1 LKTKIFPLKNLI
13 EEVPQSY
20 DIENKDLNDS
30 LGYLLYKI
38 PTLSAYAIQSSELDG
53 IPLYAEEAS
62 VGSYHEINGDLIKWF
77 GASSMSLAIHGSQ
90 PYLRIN
96 YIGIKDYQN
105 LFSFVEPADLR
116 LRLAEMYE
124 EAEESF
130 ENKLWLSYTIIAGA
144 VCEGILLSVL
154 NANKSAKF
162 SRLIDKAASINISQ
176 SETLNKVREHRN
188 IIHPGKYDKPNIS
201 RPVAMELKILIDEL
215 INVDWSEKSREG
227 LLDA

>member
-1 LKTKIFPLKNLI
+1 MNLI
-13 EEVPQSY
+13 KEVPQSY
-20 DIENKDLNDS
+20 DIEDEDLNES
-30 LGYLLYKI
+30 LGYLLYKV

-62 VGSYHEINGDLIKWF
+62 VGSYHEIDGDFIKWF
-77 GASSMSLAIHGSQ
+77 GASSMSLAIHRSQ
-90 PYLRIN
+90 PYLRVN

-154 NANKSAKF
+154 NANKNATF
-162 SRLIDKAASINISQ
+162 SRLIEKAASIDIINFNQ

-188 IIHPGKYDKPNIS
+188 IIHPGKYEKPNIS
-201 RPVAMELKILIDEL
+201 RPVAMELKVLIDEL
-215 INVDWSEKSREG
+215 INVDWLEKSIEG
-227 LLDA
+227 D